1 MSGLNKAIILGN
13 VGRDPEI
20 RRTQD
25 GRPIAS
31 FSIATSEQWRDK
43 DSGERKER
51 TQWHNIVCFN
61 EGLCKVIEQ
70 YVKKGSRVLVEG
82 QIETRKWTAQ
92 DGTDRYTTEIV
103 LRFNATLS
111 LEGGGPRNGPPA
123 NEDAD
128 RAGARSLPAR
138 NSGAISSGRASDMD
152 DDIPF

>member
-1 MSGLNKAIILGN
+1 MSGINKAILLGN

-31 FSIATSEQWRDK
+31 FPIATSETWRDK
-43 DSGERKER
+43 DTGERKER

-82 QIETRKWTAQ
+82 LIETRKWTHQ

-111 LEGGGPRNGPPA
+111 LEGGSSGNRPPP
-123 NEDAD
+123 NDNAD
-128 RAGARSLPAR
+128 RADARPMPSR
-138 NSGAISSGRASDMD
+138 NSGGISSGKSDMD